1 MQAAVRSLT
10 LPMMLGSNIMANLYE
25 ISNEY
30 LATAQQLAELD
41 LDEQTITDTLEAAQ
55 WPVEEKGRALSAV
68 ILNMR
73 AEADMVNDAIKKL
86 SHRAKAIESR
96 AQALHDY
103 LLINMKRTGIPE
115 IKALDGTFKAKFY
128 PERDV
133 SVVIDD
139 LDKLPADYLREIPA
153 RYEPDKVLIK
163 KALNDGHD
171 VQGAH
176 LVKND
181 RLEIK
186 V

>member
-1 MQAAVRSLT
+1 
-10 LPMMLGSNIMANLYE
+10 MANLYD
-25 ISNEY
+25 ISTQY
-30 LATAQQLAELD
+30 LAIANQLAELD
-41 LDEQTITDTLEAAQ
+41 IDDRTLEDTLSGES
-55 WPVEEKGRALSAV
+55 WPVEEKIRAVSAV
-68 ILNMR
+68 ILNLQ
-73 AEADMVNDAIKKL
+73 AEADMVKGAAERIVK
-86 SHRAKAIESR
+86 RAKALQSR
-96 AQALHDY
+96 ADALHDY
-103 LLINMKRTGIPE
+103 LLINMQRTGITE

>member
-1 MQAAVRSLT
+1 M
-10 LPMMLGSNIMANLYE
+10 NLYE
-25 ISNEY
+25 ISTEY
-30 LATAQQLAELD
+30 IDTASQLADLD
-41 LDEQTITDTLEAAQ
+41 LDEQTIADTLEAAQ

-68 ILNMR
+68 ILNMQ
-73 AEADMVNDAIKKL
+73 AEAEMVKHAMEKL
-86 SHRAKAIESR
+86 AHRAKVIDAR
-96 AQALHDY
+96 AKALRDY
-103 LLINMKRTGIPE
+103 LLVNMQRTGITE
-115 IKALDGTFKAKFY
+115 IKALDGTFKAKLY

-139 LDKLPADYLREIPA
+139 LDKLPADYLREIPT
-153 RYEPDKVLIK
+153 RYEPDKTLIK
-163 KALNDGHD
+163 KAINDGFD

>member
-1 MQAAVRSLT
+1 M
-10 LPMMLGSNIMANLYE
+10 NLYE

-103 LLINMKRTGIPE
+103 LLINMQRTGITE
-115 IKALDGTFKAKFY
+115 IKALDGTFKAKLY
-128 PERDV
+128 RERDAN
-133 SVVIDD
+133 VIIDSD
-139 LDKLPADYLREIPA
+139 NLIPADYMREIPA
-153 RYEPDKVLIK
+153 RCEPDKVLIK
-163 KALNDGHD
+163 KAINDGYE
-171 VQGAH
+171 VPGAH
-176 LVKND
+176 IVKKD

-186 V
+186 